1 MGAVEQHAISIVRLL
16 HEACSN
22 ISHLLQMMPKKKKK
36 KKAQPAT

>member
-22 ISHLLQMMPKKKKK
+22 ISHLLQMMPKNNLF
-36 KKAQPAT
+36 KKA